1 MFRLLYILLCCTVL
15 ALAVSTAAVAADICY
30 PPQSV
35 NNDENSD
42 VLAWLDHNVNYSPA
56 IKPSITDS
64 SKNSES
70 GHDQSTALICPA
82 SHADVHTNIAT
93 N

>member
-1 MFRLLYILLCCTVL
+1 MIRLLYIVLCCTVL
-15 ALAVSTAAVAADICY
+15 ALAVSTAAMAADICY
-30 PPQSV
+30 TPQTV

-42 VLAWLDHNVNYSPA
+42 VLAWLDRNVNYSSP
-56 IKPSITDS
+56 IKPSIADS

-70 GHDQSTALICPA
+70 GQEQSAALICSAP
-82 SHADVHTNIAT
+82 HADVHTSIAT